1 VSAKQPLRDLTRP
14 AGEIMNQDPVPAQSV
29 LRFTQL
35 PMAENRTEA
44 YRIIREAGPIIKTPR
59 GYVLTSHEYVEYAL
73 KHPELFSSKRAF
85 DLVGSPLP
93 MVPIAFD
100 PPEHTRYRHILQ
112 PFVGPRKTAEWL
124 PRVRSLVGTLMD
136 SFAERGHCD
145 LVAELAIPL
154 PADVFLALFGLP
166 MEDRDR
172 LIAWK
177 EGLLGGP
184 MLVGGKPTEEVIRV
198 GAELFSYLVG
208 HIEKRRLLEGT
219 EDLLGRLL
227 ADTSEEQ
234 LSDEEL
240 LGLSFL
246 FVLALL
252 DTVTSALST
261 AFATLAMRPQL
272 RHQIAADMSVIPDAV
287 EELLRMDGPV
297 VFLPR
302 VASQDIELGSHTI
315 PAGSEVQVA
324 IAVANRDSAEH
335 ADPDE
340 IRLRRQERHHAFGSG
355 PHRCLGSHLARM
367 EIREVLAEWHRRIPD
382 YELAGGFTPR
392 VEWPTGLVGLDS
404 LPLVFPPCVAAT
416 KPAAISQAF
425 SRAGRRAG

>member
-1 VSAKQPLRDLTRP
+1 MS
-14 AGEIMNQDPVPAQSV
+14 QDPALTEGV
-29 LRFTQL
+29 LRYRRL

-44 YRIIREAGPIIKTPR
+44 YRIVREAGPVIKTPR
-59 GYVLTSHEYVEYAL
+59 GYMISSHEYVEYAL
-73 KHPELFSSKRAF
+73 RHPEQFSSKRAF

-112 PFVGPRKTAEWL
+112 PFVGPRETATWQ
-124 PRVRSLVGTLMD
+124 PMVRSLVSTLID

-145 LVAELAIPL
+145 LVAELAVPL
-154 PADVFLALFGLP
+154 PAEVFLTLFGLP
-166 MEDRDR
+166 LQDRDQ

-177 EGLLGGP
+177 EGLVGSP
-184 MLVGGKPTEEVIRV
+184 MISGGKPTEEMIRA

-208 HIEKRRLLEGT
+208 HIENRRRHLDGA

-227 ADTSEEQ
+227 ADTSADR

-246 FVLALL
+246 FVLAGL

-261 AFATLAMRPQL
+261 AFAALAIRPRL
-272 RHQIAADMSVIPDAV
+272 RQQIAANPDVIPDAV
-287 EELLRMDGPV
+287 EELLRVDGPV

-302 VASQDIELGSHTI
+302 VASHDIELGDHTI
-315 PAGSEVQVA
+315 AAGSEVQLA
-324 IAVANRDSAEH
+324 IAVANRDPAEH

-340 IRLRRQERHHAFGSG
+340 IDLRRQEPHHAFGGG
-355 PHRCLGSHLARM
+355 PHRCLGSHLSRM
-367 EIREVLAEWHRRIPD
+367 EMREVLAAWHSRIPE
-382 YELAGGFTPR
+382 YELAPGFTPR
-392 VEWPTGLVGLDS
+392 VEWPTGLVGLDT
-404 LPLVFPPCVAAT
+404 LPLVFPRGGAA
-416 KPAAISQAF
+416 AA
-425 SRAGRRAG
+425 